1 MPHIDDEVLVP
12 APLEEV
18 WKLVHDPSR
27 YPEWWTGI
35 GSVEP
40 APDGFTMYPD
50 GWPDYP
56 MPQRLSSSSA
66 DGRVTISLPR
76 VRPRVPLAADR
87 RGGAHPASSCT
98 WPSPRWRQT
107 GSRSRPRRCPR
118 RSAGWP
124 GSRPRPIADDH
135 LSIPASLARHPGVR
149 LDRATTPTEGAT
161 A

>member
-1 MPHIDDEVLVP
+1 MPQIDDEVLVS

-18 WKLVHDPSR
+18 WKLVHDPTR

-66 DGRVTISLPR
+66 DGRVTISCLVSDLEYRWQLTADGECTR
-76 VRPRVPLAADR
+76 VELHVAIPEVEASRLEVQTAAMSSALGRLARLAASTHR
-87 RGGAHPASSCT
+87 
-98 WPSPRWRQT
+98 
-107 GSRSRPRRCPR
+107 
-118 RSAGWP
+118 
-124 GSRPRPIADDH
+124 
-135 LSIPASLARHPGVR
+135 
-149 LDRATTPTEGAT
+149 
-161 A
+161 